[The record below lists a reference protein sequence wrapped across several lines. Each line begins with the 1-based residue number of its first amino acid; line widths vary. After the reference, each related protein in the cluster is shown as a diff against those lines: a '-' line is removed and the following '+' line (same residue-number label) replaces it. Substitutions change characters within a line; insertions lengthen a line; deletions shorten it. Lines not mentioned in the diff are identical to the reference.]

1 MYLKSTLYS
10 NANAVG
16 AWYHGRMA
24 RRRLTREASRDL
36 TRSRL
41 LESGAVIIARKGLT
55 GASVEDIAAHAGY
68 TRGAFHSNFRSK
80 AELFIELL
88 KRDHQ
93 DVQHGLQQ
101 ILGAGLSPENTKR
114 QLQMFYSQVYRGN
127 LSYVLWAEARLQ
139 ALRDAKF
146 RARLSALLLEKRDMI
161 AYFITQFSE
170 AMHKQPPAP
179 AGDLAFATMALI
191 DGMRFYNACM
201 PGELPDAN
209 AQAVLGTVF
218 RATFFD

>member
-1 MYLKSTLYS
+1 
-10 NANAVG
+10 
-16 AWYHGRMA
+16 MA
-24 RRRLTREASRDL
+24 RRRLTREESRDL
-36 TRSRL
+36 TRQRL
-41 LESGAVIIARKGLT
+41 LDAGAVIIAKKGLN

-93 DVQHGLQQ
+93 DVQQGLQQ
-101 ILGAGLSPENTKR
+101 ILSAGLSLQDMQQ
-114 QLQMFYSQVYRGN
+114 QLQRFYSQVYRGN

-146 RARLSALLLEKRDMI
+146 RTRLSALLLEKRDMI
-161 AYFITQFSE
+161 AYFITQFST
-170 AMHKQPPAP
+170 AMQRQPPAP

-201 PGELPDAN
+201 PDELPDASV
-209 AQAVLGTVF
+209 QAALGTVF
-218 RATFFD
+218 SATFFD

>member
-1 MYLKSTLYS
+1 
-10 NANAVG
+10 
-16 AWYHGRMA
+16 MA
-24 RRRLTREASRDL
+24 RRRLTREESRDL
-36 TRSRL
+36 TRQRL
-41 LESGAVIIARKGLT
+41 LDAGAVLIAKKGLN

-93 DVQHGLQQ
+93 DVQQGLQQ
-101 ILGAGLSPENTKR
+101 ILGAGLSLEDMQQ
-114 QLQMFYSQVYRGN
+114 QLQKFYSQVYRGN

-161 AYFITQFSE
+161 AYFITQFSQ
-170 AMHKQPPAP
+170 AMQRQPPAP
-179 AGDLAFATMALI
+179 ASDLAFATMALI

-201 PGELPDAN
+201 PEQLPDAS
-209 AQAVLGTVF
+209 AEAALGAVF
-218 RATFFD
+218 SATFFD

>member
-1 MYLKSTLYS
+1 
-10 NANAVG
+10 
-16 AWYHGRMA
+16 MA
-24 RRRLTREASRDL
+24 RKRLNREESRDL
-36 TRSRL
+36 TRLRL
-41 LESGAVIIARKGLT
+41 LDAGAVIIAKKGLN

-88 KRDHQ
+88 KRDHH
-93 DVQHGLQQ
+93 DVQQGLQQ
-101 ILGAGLSPENTKR
+101 ILGAGLSLQDMQR
-114 QLQMFYSQVYRGN
+114 LLQMFYSQVYRGKV
-127 LSYVLWAEARLQ
+127 SYVLWAEARLQ

-170 AMHKQPPAP
+170 AMRKTPAAP
-179 AGDLAFATMALI
+179 AADLAFATMALI

-201 PGELPDAN
+201 PNELPDAN
-209 AQAVLGTVF
+209 VQAALGTVF
-218 RATFFD
+218 SATFFD

>member
-1 MYLKSTLYS
+1 
-10 NANAVG
+10 
-16 AWYHGRMA
+16 MA
-24 RRRLTREASRDL
+24 RKRLTREESRDL
-36 TRSRL
+36 TRLRL
-41 LESGAVIIARKGLT
+41 LDAGAVIIAKKGLN

-88 KRDHQ
+88 KRDHH
-93 DVQHGLQQ
+93 DVQQGLQQ
-101 ILGAGLSPENTKR
+101 ILGAGLSLEDMQR

-127 LSYVLWAEARLQ
+127 VSYVLWAEARLQ

-170 AMHKQPPAP
+170 AMRKTPAAP
-179 AGDLAFATMALI
+179 AADLAFATMALI

-201 PGELPDAN
+201 PNELPDAN
-209 AQAVLGTVF
+209 VQAALGTVF
-218 RATFFD
+218 SATFFD

>member
-1 MYLKSTLYS
+1 
-10 NANAVG
+10 
-16 AWYHGRMA
+16 MA
-24 RRRLTREASRDL
+24 RRRLTREESRDL
-36 TRSRL
+36 TRLRL
-41 LESGAVIIARKGLT
+41 LDAGAVIIAKKGLN

-93 DVQHGLQQ
+93 DVQQGLQQ
-101 ILGAGLSPENTKR
+101 ILDAGLSLPDMQQ
-114 QLQMFYSQVYRGN
+114 QLQKFYSQVYRGN

-139 ALRDAKF
+139 ALSDAKF
-146 RARLSALLLEKRDMI
+146 RTRLSALLLEKRDMI
-161 AYFITQFSE
+161 AYFITQFS
-170 AMHKQPPAP
+170 AARQRQPPAP

-201 PGELPDAN
+201 PEQLPDAN
-209 AQAVLGTVF
+209 VQAALGSVF
-218 RATFFD
+218 SATFFD

>member
-1 MYLKSTLYS
+1 
-10 NANAVG
+10 
-16 AWYHGRMA
+16 MA
-24 RRRLTREASRDL
+24 RRRLTREESRDL
-36 TRSRL
+36 TRLRL
-41 LESGAVIIARKGLT
+41 LDAGAVIIAKKGLN

-93 DVQHGLQQ
+93 DVQQGLQQ
-101 ILGAGLSPENTKR
+101 ILSAGLSLQDMQR
-114 QLQMFYSQVYRGN
+114 QLQLFYSQVYRGN

-139 ALRDAKF
+139 ALRDPKF

-161 AYFITQFSE
+161 AYFITQFSQ
-170 AMHKQPPAP
+170 AMQRQPPAP

-201 PGELPDAN
+201 PDALPDAN
-209 AQAVLGTVF
+209 VQAALGTVF
-218 RATFFD
+218 SATFFD